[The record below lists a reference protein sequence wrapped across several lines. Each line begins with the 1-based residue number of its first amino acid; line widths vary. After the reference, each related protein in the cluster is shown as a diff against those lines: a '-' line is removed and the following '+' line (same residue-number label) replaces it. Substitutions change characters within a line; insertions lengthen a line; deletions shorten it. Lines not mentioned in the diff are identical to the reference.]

1 MFEADPVLA
10 PGLTFKERVTL
21 QAYRLYV
28 EEGCPDD
35 RGREHIRKAT
45 EWVQEALRLQA
56 RKKKSCRLLRP
67 TAVGRR
73 PRGKRVCSVTR
84 SLPCNRQSAL
94 PTNGIIL
101 VDGPVR
107 RQAHRPPCYG
117 IEPE

>member
-45 EWVQEALRLQA
+45 EWVQEALSLQA

-67 TAVGRR
+67 TA
-73 PRGKRVCSVTR
+73 
-84 SLPCNRQSAL
+84 NRQ
-94 PTNGIIL
+94 
-101 VDGPVR
+101 
-107 RQAHRPPCYG
+107 H
-117 IEPE
+117 